1 MLLISNRGNING
13 PNSLLENTP
22 DYIDSTIDQGYNVKI
37 DLWYIHDKCFLGQDG
52 PKNEVSWEWIIK
64 NADYLWVN
72 CMNT

>member
-37 DLWYIHDKCFLGQDG
+37 DLWYIHDKCFFNFHFYRMFLYDQLSLCLLTFG
-52 PKNEVSWEWIIK
+52 PNV
-64 NADYLWVN
+64 
-72 CMNT
+72 

>member
-37 DLWYIHDKCFLGQDG
+37 DLWYIHDKCFL
-52 PKNEVSWEWIIK
+52 
-64 NADYLWVN
+64 
-72 CMNT
+72 